1 MGIKQIINSKI
12 WNLSCTKSSD
22 VTWNDMSGTCQGEC
36 YLRSEK
42 RKGSHISWEYE
53 DMWHRLQSMFMKFW
67 KISLENLLLWQNQLE
82 QQHQKILK
90 KVQFILAVF

>member
-1 MGIKQIINSKI
+1 MGIKQIINLKI
-12 WNLSCTKSSD
+12 WNLSCIKSSD
-22 VTWNDMSGTCQGEC
+22 VTWNDKSGTCQGEC
-36 YLRSEK
+36 CLRSEK

-53 DMWHRLQSMFMKFW
+53 DMWHRLQSMFMKFC